1 MSIASIL
8 KHADI
13 FYELSPTQLE
23 LIASICTEKE
33 YNKGEV
39 IFDEHGASDELFVVA
54 EGEIDIQV
62 DPTIVNIHDK
72 NVKGPQTIATFR
84 RWQSFGEMALLD
96 EGRRSASARASES
109 GVKLIAIPRDKL
121 ISLCETYPQLG
132 YRLMF
137 NLAVDLSI
145 KIRNADLQ
153 IREQLLWAHN
163 PSNQEES

>member
-23 LIASICTEKE
+23 LIASICTENE
-33 YNKGEV
+33 YESGEI
-39 IFDEHGASDELFVVA
+39 IFDEHSASDELFVVA
-54 EGEIDIQV
+54 EGEIDILV
-62 DPTIVNIHDK
+62 DPSIVNTQDK
-72 NVKGPQTIATFR
+72 NVKEPQTIATVR

-96 EGRRSASARASES
+96 EGRRSASARASQNS
-109 GVKLIAIPRDKL
+109 TKLIAIPRDKL

-153 IREQLLWAHN
+153 IREQLLWTHN
-163 PSNQEES
+163 PHTGE